1 MQPRLTPSQGQ
12 VEKELCGLA
21 DADTSKRFVVY
32 NGRPSGILP
41 ADAGLAA
48 RATGKLYGAINV
60 DRLAKAFIRVV
71 LEGYKERI
79 IENEVLMTL

>member
-1 MQPRLTPSQGQ
+1 

-21 DADTSKRFVVY
+21 DADASKRFVVY

-60 DRLAKAFIRVV
+60 DHLAKAFIRVV